1 MDMKSAFVNR
11 DLKEE
16 VYARQ
21 PVGFVIAGQEGR
33 VMKLKK
39 VLYSLRQAPRA
50 WNSKLDDTLKKMGFT
65 QSEHEHAMYRRS
77 SGDNILLVGVYVDDL
92 VITESSLAAVK
103 EFKEEMKKA
112 FLMSNLGLLSY
123 LGIEVR

>member
-65 QSEHEHAMYRRS
+65 
-77 SGDNILLVGVYVDDL
+77 
-92 VITESSLAAVK
+92 
-103 EFKEEMKKA
+103 
-112 FLMSNLGLLSY
+112 
-123 LGIEVR
+123 